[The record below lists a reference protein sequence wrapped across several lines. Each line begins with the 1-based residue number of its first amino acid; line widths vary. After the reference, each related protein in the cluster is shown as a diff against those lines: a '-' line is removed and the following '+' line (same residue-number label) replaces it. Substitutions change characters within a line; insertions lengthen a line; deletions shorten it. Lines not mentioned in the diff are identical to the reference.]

1 MVDPAIHAPVAAVH
15 ILVAVGGQQ
24 HVVKGRVEDH
34 PLVTAAAGD
43 ADAGEFPLPVR
54 LGGPAGL
61 LEPASPF
68 RLKVAP
74 GPGQIHRRNAYLDLQ
89 GSTRAPERQVG
100 LQVAALRLREPG
112 LEGAARIDLPIP
124 EGPGKAGHEV
134 HHLIAG
140 PAPAAAP
147 ALHLPVVHHLEPRIQ
162 HLVAVHQ
169 VHGDPGLLPL
179 WKGVAVEAHPGRGR
193 EFGTDSVILQH
204 HRVVPGPALL
214 GGPVEGT
221 AVTRLTF
228 LARLRLERA
237 GVGRQ
242 EDVAE
247 VRHTGARKVRVG
259 EAQDAPIAGVVAAA
273 AVPVRRVGPGVRGK
287 LHHPRGRRG
296 PREGVAV
303 APGADEGIHQ
313 GGQGL
318 RGPRRRGTEKGAG
331 HQGS

>member
-1 MVDPAIHAPVAAVH
+1 MAGKGITVTDELIEYLLAHSLERTQVH
-15 ILVAVGGQQ
+15 
-24 HVVKGRVEDH
+24 RD
-34 PLVTAAAGD
+34 LVTATNEAMGD
-43 ADAGEFPLPVR
+43 RAIMQISPEQ
-54 LGGPAGL
+54 GP
-61 LEPASPF
+61 F
-68 RLKVAP
+68 
-74 GPGQIHRRNAYLDLQ
+74 
-89 GSTRAPERQVG
+89 
-100 LQVAALRLREPG
+100 
-112 LEGAARIDLPIP
+112 
-124 EGPGKAGHEV
+124 
-134 HHLIAG
+134 
-140 PAPAAAP
+140 
-147 ALHLPVVHHLEPRIQ
+147 
-162 HLVAVHQ
+162 
-169 VHGDPGLLPL
+169 
-179 WKGVAVEAHPGRGR
+179 
-193 EFGTDSVILQH
+193 
-204 HRVVPGPALL
+204 
-214 GGPVEGT
+214 
-221 AVTRLTF
+221 LTF